1 LKEVMMRV
9 RLIVADQGE
18 ARFYDLDGI
27 DSRLRTA
34 GKLLDPQS
42 LPREGEFA
50 ERQPS
55 ASRTPGPSEPRPRKD
70 AAMRFARQ
78 IGAELETARRSG
90 GFDRIVLL
98 AGPAF
103 IGLLRS
109 ALPDGV
115 RATLIAEVRK
125 DLLGQEETI
134 IQAYVPP
141 EAFE

>member
-1 LKEVMMRV
+1 MRV
-9 RLIVADQGE
+9 RLIVADHGE

-27 DSRLRTA
+27 DSRLRAA
-34 GKLLDPQS
+34 GKLLDPQ
-42 LPREGEFA
+42 PETGETELA
-50 ERQPS
+50 VRGPS
-55 ASRTPGPSEPRPRKD
+55 ASRAPDSEPRPRKD

-98 AGPAF
+98 AGPSF

-109 ALPDGV
+109 ALPEGV
-115 RATLIAEVRK
+115 RATLVAEVRK
-125 DLLGQEETI
+125 DLIGQEESL

>member
-1 LKEVMMRV
+1 MRV
-9 RLIVADQGE
+9 RLVVADPSE

-27 DSRLRTA
+27 DSRLRAA
-34 GKLLDPQS
+34 GKLLDPQPA
-42 LPREGEFA
+42 PREAEIA
-50 ERQPS
+50 ERRHS
-55 ASRTPGPSEPRPRKD
+55 VSRAPDSEPRPRKD

-78 IGAELETARRSG
+78 IGAELESARRGG

-98 AGPAF
+98 AGPSF

-109 ALPDGV
+109 ALPEGV

-125 DLLGQEETI
+125 DLLGQEESL

-141 EAFE
+141 EAFD